1 VLITDTEFAPVVGKA
16 PRQLDR
22 KPLVIDID
30 DMARPGVTGTATWNM
45 RRFAPPATRGSQK

>member
-30 DMARPGVTGTATWNM
+30 DMAR
-45 RRFAPPATRGSQK
+45 RG